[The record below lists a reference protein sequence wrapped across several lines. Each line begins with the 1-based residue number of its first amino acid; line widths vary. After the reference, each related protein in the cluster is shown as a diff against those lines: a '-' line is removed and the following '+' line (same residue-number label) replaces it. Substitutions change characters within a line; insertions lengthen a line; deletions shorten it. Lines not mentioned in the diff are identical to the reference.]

1 MNTSSGELVRAFAAA
16 GPAFVAAFALAT
28 GIGSHASAA
37 APDWAQVPARAITLL
52 YPGQA
57 SWEWVL
63 TERDHSGAPKFR
75 AGKNCRGCHEG
86 EQADMGASIQKGGKL
101 EPTPIAG
108 KPGSLALNVQVARDA
123 GRLYF
128 RLRWKGA
135 PASGQKQDPEFAARA
150 TVMLGDAQVKEA
162 PRAGCWGSC
171 HDDAQGMASAAPDG
185 AISKYLGASRAQLSR
200 QGGGENYKPA
210 ANLQSLLQQG
220 AFLEFW
226 QAKLNPGKP
235 AVAASGYI
243 LDKRKLQSTPSTQA
257 EASIANG
264 EWTVVLSRA
273 LKAAGSGQ
281 KDLAAGKPFAVGFAI
296 HDDYANH
303 RFHFV
308 SLEQSLAIDSG
319 TADFVAKA
327 E

>member
-1 MNTSSGELVRAFAAA
+1 MTARNKELVRTFAAA
-16 GPAFVAAFALAT
+16 GLVLVAGLVLAA
-28 GIGSHASAA
+28 GIGWQASAA
-37 APDWAQVPARAITLL
+37 APDWAQVPVREITLL

-75 AGKNCRGCHEG
+75 EGKNCRGCHEG
-86 EQADMGASIQKGGKL
+86 EQADMGAAIQKSSKL
-101 EPTPIAG
+101 EPTSLAG
-108 KPGSLALNVQVARDA
+108 KPGSLALNVQVAHDA
-123 GRLYF
+123 ERLYF
-128 RLRWKGA
+128 RLRWK
-135 PASGQKQDPEFAARA
+135 ASAASSQKQDPEFAARA
-150 TVMLGDAQVKEA
+150 TVMLGDAEVKEA

-171 HDDAQGMASAAPDG
+171 HDDAKGMASAAPDG
-185 AISKYLGASRAQLSR
+185 AISKYLGVSRVKLSR
-200 QGGGENYKPA
+200 QGGGENFKPA
-210 ANLQSLLQQG
+210 ADLQALLQQG

-243 LDKRKLQSTPSTQA
+243 LDKRNVQASPSTKA
-257 EASIANG
+257 EASFANG

-273 LKAAGSGQ
+273 LKAAGPGQ
-281 KDLAAGKPFAVGFAI
+281 KELAAGKPLAVGFAI
-296 HDDYANH
+296 HDDYASR

-327 E
+327 K

>member
-1 MNTSSGELVRAFAAA
+1 VSARSKSLVKELAAA
-16 GPAFVAAFALAT
+16 SGFVLAMAIGWPAT
-28 GIGSHASAA
+28 AA
-37 APDWAQVPARAITLL
+37 ALDWTQVPAREIVLL

-75 AGKNCRGCHEG
+75 EGKNCKGCHEG
-86 EQADMGASIQKGGKL
+86 EQADMGASILKGGKL

-108 KPGSLALNVQVARDA
+108 KPGSLALNVQVARDVE
-123 GRLYF
+123 RLYF

-135 PASGQKQDPEFAARA
+135 TASGKKLDPEFTARA

-162 PRAGCWGSC
+162 ARAGCWGSC
-171 HDDAQGMASAAPDG
+171 HDDAKGMASAAPGGD
-185 AISKYLGASRAQLSR
+185 ISKYLGASRVKLSR

-210 ANLQSLLQQG
+210 ADIQALLQQG

-235 AVAASGYI
+235 ALAVSGYI
-243 LDKRKLQSTPSTQA
+243 LDKRNENASPSTKA
-257 EASIANG
+257 EASFANS

-273 LKAAGSGQ
+273 LKAVGPGQ
-281 KDLAAGKPFAVGFAI
+281 KELVAGKPYALGFAI
-296 HDDYANH
+296 HDDYASH
-303 RFHFV
+303 RFHYV
-308 SLEQSLAIDSG
+308 SLEQSLVIDSG

-327 E
+327 K